1 MKSVKENVMKSVKDS
16 AVRAKCER
24 CEGCGEIADDDEGT
38 PWSYW
43 KSLPLMSAGA
53 VLAGI
58 VKPLPCPEC
67 SGSGRVLQ

>member
-1 MKSVKENVMKSVKDS
+1 MTMEAEMNSKKSEEEVKRC
-16 AVRAKCER
+16 AR
-24 CEGCGEIADDDEGT
+24 CEGCGEIANDDEGT

-53 VLAGI
+53 VLAGF

-67 SGSGRVLQ
+67 SGSGRDLR